1 MPEEELQKLK
11 NAEIGVLA
19 QYFGV
24 PKEMARLRLELLS
37 VNK

>member
-11 NAEIGVLA
+11 GMKVKELA

-24 PKEMARLRLELLS
+24 PEEMAGLRLKL
-37 VNK
+37 